1 MSFSF
6 NLRLF
11 RVFFG
16 GKIRCQ
22 KLARSKANPLP
33 KCQFLAKNG
42 HFLRNFFR
50 KKNVSKWLKMN
61 ENRLKCH
68 FLLI

>member
-6 NLRLF
+6 NLGLF
-11 RVFFG
+11 RAFFSR
-16 GKIRCQ
+16 KIRSQ
-22 KLARSKANPLP
+22 KLGKSKTNPLP

-42 HFLRNFFR
+42 HFFEKFLST
-50 KKNVSKWLKMN
+50 KNVSKWLKMN

-68 FLLI
+68 FLSI